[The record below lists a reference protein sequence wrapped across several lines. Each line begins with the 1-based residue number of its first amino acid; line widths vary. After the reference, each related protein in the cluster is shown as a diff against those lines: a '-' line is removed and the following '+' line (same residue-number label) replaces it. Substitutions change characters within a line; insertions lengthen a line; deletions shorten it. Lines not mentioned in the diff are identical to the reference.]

1 MTSKISKRSLACGLI
16 IVLLMMAFSFAFC
29 MYSFW
34 ARDISDKICQ
44 ILDTNMPVLWTIY
57 GFTMGMFALG
67 FLTTVLA
74 FERRELRSRVFG
86 VPIVFVGFGAIIIQL
101 VIDAI
106 IMVVGIFVE
115 LPLLLLIVLIVAE
128 VLFTVFTII
137 LIIVRQAYKA
147 LLIEPLD
154 KEKDKQGFI
163 NELRIELQMM
173 AKTNDIESLDR
184 CLNRTYETA
193 KYADPVSN
201 VDIQAIEEEIASAL
215 ETAKDFIREGDAVK
229 AKENIHKVENLLKER
244 EVRLKVSKTK

>member
-34 ARDISDKICQ
+34 ARDISNEICKIIDNNMN
-44 ILDTNMPVLWTIY
+44 ILWVLY

-86 VPIVFVGFGAIIIQL
+86 VPIVFVGFAAIIIQL

-106 IMVVGIFVE
+106 IMVVGLFVTF
-115 LPLLLLIVLIVAE
+115 PLALLIVLVVAE
-128 VLFTVFTII
+128 VLFTIFAII
-137 LIIVRQAYKA
+137 LVIIRQAYRA

-154 KEKDKQGFI
+154 KERAKQSFI
-163 NELRIELQMM
+163 NEMRIELQMM

-201 VDIQAIEEEIASAL
+201 EEVAALEEEIAYAL
-215 ETAKDFIREGDAVK
+215 EKAKSFIRDGDAVQ
-229 AKENIHKVENLLKER
+229 AKENIHKIENLLKER